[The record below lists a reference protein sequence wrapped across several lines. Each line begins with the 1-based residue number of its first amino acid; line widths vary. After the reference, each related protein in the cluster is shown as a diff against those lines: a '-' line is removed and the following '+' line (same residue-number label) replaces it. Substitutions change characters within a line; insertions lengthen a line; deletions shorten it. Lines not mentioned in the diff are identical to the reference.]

1 MILRT
6 ALQRLFQAAGAATA
20 CLIAMLQQGQIE
32 TAVQNKPGA
41 GATLWG
47 ERVLPADLGTACCPG
62 GTNLLL
68 DLRSNVCCFVSSVK

>member
-62 GTNLLL
+62 GTNLPL
-68 DLRSNVCCFVSSVK
+68 DLRSNVSCFVSPAK